1 MGIFKQVYVTV
12 TPKERKNSTQRVVVT
27 VKHPHR
33 HLEHRYGSQK
43 IFTFNRL
50 MIFVFHNEIKKD
62 AMSSHAIT
70 YYI

>member
-33 HLEHRYGSQK
+33 HLEHRNGSQK
-43 IFTFNRL
+43 ILTF
-50 MIFVFHNEIKKD
+50 I
-62 AMSSHAIT
+62 
-70 YYI
+70 